1 MQQRLDAPE
10 MMTRVGEVA
19 KEFRKSDVYPAVVGG
34 IAGGI
39 AGALIAAV
47 IASRG
52 SSPRADSF
60 KPAKDTRGRWS
71 IREVLSLATIVASLA
86 RQAQALLKEQEKE

>member
-10 MMTRVGEVA
+10 VMTRVGEVA
-19 KEFRKSDVYPAVVGG
+19 KEFRKSEVYPAVVGG

-39 AGALIAAV
+39 AGALIAAL

-52 SSPRADSF
+52 ASSRADAG
-60 KPAKDTRGRWS
+60 KPAKASGGGWS
-71 IREVLSLATIVASLA
+71 MREVLSLATLAASLA
-86 RQAQALLKEQEKE
+86 RQAQAFLKEQEKK

>member
-10 MMTRVGEVA
+10 VMTRVGEVA

-52 SSPRADSF
+52 SSSREDS
-60 KPAKDTRGRWS
+60 KPAKASRGGWS
-71 IREVLSLATIVASLA
+71 IKEVLSLATIVASLA
-86 RQAQALLKEQEKE
+86 RQAQSFLKEQRKD